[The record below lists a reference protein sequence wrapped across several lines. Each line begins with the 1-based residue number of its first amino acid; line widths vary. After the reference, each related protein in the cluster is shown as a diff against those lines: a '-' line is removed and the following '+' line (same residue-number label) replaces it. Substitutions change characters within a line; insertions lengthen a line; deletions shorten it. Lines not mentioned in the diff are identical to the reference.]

1 MHTSKKD
8 VHQYIYV
15 QTNCIFISV
24 SAIYLNFQ
32 VTYLRVM
39 EILIARYKPFG
50 MATYFKAVRECLLAV
65 NSQLTIYAK
74 LLLPINFFICVSA
87 FLFTCFSLSIPRILK
102 CSIQVIFEFF
112 IQVAHR
118 YFLRVMIFH
127 HKLPLVLSK
136 QYVIQNSLPYL
147 LQLCSKSGV

>member
-1 MHTSKKD
+1 
-8 VHQYIYV
+8 
-15 QTNCIFISV
+15 
-24 SAIYLNFQ
+24 
-32 VTYLRVM
+32 
-39 EILIARYKPFG
+39 

-74 LLLPINFFICVSA
+74 LLLPINFFIFVSA
-87 FLFTCFSLSIPRILK
+87 FLLACFSLSIPRILK

-127 HKLPLVLSK
+127 HKLPLVVSK

-147 LQLCSKSGV
+147 LQLSSKQGYDRVQLKINQPNIVLYSSCIILLSLDFTPIAQT

>member
-1 MHTSKKD
+1 
-8 VHQYIYV
+8 
-15 QTNCIFISV
+15 
-24 SAIYLNFQ
+24 
-32 VTYLRVM
+32 
-39 EILIARYKPFG
+39 

-87 FLFTCFSLSIPRILK
+87 FLFACFSLSIPKILK

-147 LQLCSKSGV
+147 LQLSSKQGYDRVQLKINQPNIVLYSSCIILLSLDFTPIAQT